1 MTKERLTGRMIR
13 TSVFE
18 LFKIGPGPSSSH
30 TIGPMRAGRDFLDRI
45 RALPLDDLSGARSIE
60 VRLFG
65 SLSATGKGHGTD
77 RAVLAGI
84 LGRTPE
90 ECPPDFLDG
99 LLGDAAHVY
108 ESDVNGRRIPIT
120 ADSIIFDS
128 VTHDF
133 PFNNTL
139 IIRVM
144 GDRGPLFE
152 KEYYS
157 VGGGFIQ
164 WKGWVEPARG
174 TPLYPYTT
182 MAEVK
187 AHMARE
193 RVGLAELIMVNERRI
208 TGAGEEEINTGLDR
222 IIDAMEKAVRRGIET
237 EGCLPGPLG
246 LHRKAP
252 HLYRRAVELP
262 VNLDKFLLLLA
273 AYAFAGAEENG
284 AGHPVV
290 TAPTGGSAGVLPAL
304 LYGMKKH
311 YHMPREVLRGSL
323 LAASVVGFLAK
334 QNASISGA
342 EGGCQA
348 EIGVASAMGAAM
360 VAHARGCTID
370 VIEHSAETALEHHL
384 GMTCDP
390 IGGYVQVPCI
400 ERNAMGA
407 VKAYTSQLIAN
418 TEVPEWHLV
427 DLDRCISAMAETG
440 RDMCGKYK
448 ETSEGGLAV
457 CMVNC

>member
-1 MTKERLTGRMIR
+1 MGAIN

-30 TIGPMRAGRDFLDRI
+30 TIGPMRAGADFLNNI
-45 RALPLDDLSGARSIE
+45 SSLSLEDLNGAKSIE

-84 LGRTPE
+84 LGKKPE
-90 ECPPDFLDG
+90 DCPADFLDG
-99 LLGDAAHVY
+99 LLKNTHDRY
-108 ESDVNGRRIPIT
+108 TTDVNGKSIFIT
-120 ADSIIFDS
+120 GQDIIFDR
-128 VTHDF
+128 VQHDF
-133 PFNNTL
+133 PFSNTL
-139 IIRVM
+139 VIRLLGEGVTI
-144 GDRGPLFE
+144 FE

-164 WKGWVEPARG
+164 WKGWREPERG
-174 TPLYPYTT
+174 IPPYPYET

-187 AHMARE
+187 KRLSRHRLKLHELVILNEMA
-193 RVGLAELIMVNERRI
+193 I
-208 TGAGEEEINTGLDR
+208 TGSRKEDVMDKLDM
-222 IIDAMEKAVRRGIET
+222 IIKAMEAAVKRGLTT
-237 EGCLPGPLG
+237 EGYLPGTLR

-252 HLYRRAVELP
+252 LLYQKACKMSKSPDR
-262 VNLDKFLLLLA
+262 FLVLLS

-290 TAPTGGSAGVLPAL
+290 TAPTGGSAGVLPGL
-304 LYGMKKH
+304 LYAMKHH
-311 YHMPREVLRGSL
+311 YHIPAETLRESL
-323 LAASVVGFLAK
+323 LAASVIGFLAK

-348 EIGVASAMGAAM
+348 EIGVAAGMGAAM
-360 VAHARGCTID
+360 VAYAHGCTMNI
-370 VIEHSAETALEHHL
+370 IEDAAETAIEHHL

-390 IGGYVQVPCI
+390 VGGYVQIPCI

-407 VKAYTSQLIAN
+407 VKAYTSYLIAN
-418 TEVPEWHLV
+418 TEIPEWHLV
-427 DLDRCISAMAETG
+427 DLDRCIRAMAETG
-440 RDMCGKYK
+440 RDMCNKYK

>member
-1 MTKERLTGRMIR
+1 MIN

-30 TIGPMRAGRDFLDRI
+30 TIGPMKAGNDFIDRM
-45 RALPLDDLSGARSIE
+45 RTLPPENINGARSIE

-77 RAVLAGI
+77 RAVLAGL
-84 LGRTPE
+84 LGKKPE
-90 ECPPDFLDG
+90 NCPADFLDG
-99 LLGDAAHVY
+99 LLKNPRDVY
-108 ESDVNGRRIPIT
+108 ESEVNGHKIPIT
-120 ADSIIFDS
+120 KKNIIFDS
-128 VTHDF
+128 VKHDF
-133 PFNNTL
+133 PFSNTL
-139 IIRVM
+139 VIRVL
-144 GDRGPLFE
+144 GDKGTLFE

-164 WKGWVEPARG
+164 WKGWEEPQRG
-174 TPLYPYTT
+174 TPRYPYAT
-182 MAEVK
+182 MAEVRK
-187 AHMARE
+187 HLSRH
-193 RVGLAELIMVNERRI
+193 RLKLDELIMGNERSI
-208 TGAGEEEINTGLDR
+208 TGSTEDDINAKLDL
-222 IIDAMEKAVRRGIET
+222 IIKAMEDSVKRGIET
-237 EGCLPGPLG
+237 EGYLPGTLR

-252 HLYRRAVELP
+252 LLFQKARSMPTSPDR
-262 VNLDKFLLLLA
+262 FLVFLS

-290 TAPTGGSAGVLPAL
+290 TAPTGGSAGVLPGL
-304 LYGMKKH
+304 LYGMKHH
-311 YHMPREVLRGSL
+311 YHVPGETLRRSL
-323 LAASVVGFLAK
+323 LAAAVVGFLAK

-348 EIGVASAMGAAM
+348 EIGVAAAMGAAM
-360 VAHARGCTID
+360 VAYARGCPVNI
-370 VIEHSAETALEHHL
+370 IEHAAETALEHHL

-390 IGGYVQVPCI
+390 VGGYVQVPCI

-407 VKAYTSQLIAN
+407 VKAYTSFLIAN

-427 DLDRCISAMAETG
+427 DLDRCIRAMAETG
-440 RDMCGKYK
+440 RDMCNKYK

-457 CMVNC
+457 CLVNC